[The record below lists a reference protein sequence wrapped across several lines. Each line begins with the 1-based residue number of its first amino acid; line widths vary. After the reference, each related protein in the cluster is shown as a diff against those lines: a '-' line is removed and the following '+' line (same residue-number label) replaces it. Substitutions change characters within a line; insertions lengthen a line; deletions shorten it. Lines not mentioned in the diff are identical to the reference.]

1 MNELINA
8 NLVEQ
13 IKILLESSRNKIAT
27 TVNTTLL
34 HTYWQIGKIIVEDEV
49 LHIGDAEYEKQSL
62 RQLSRVLTTEFGKGF
77 SRSNLS
83 NMRQFY
89 LTHKDVQTAS
99 GQLSWSHYCELHS
112 ISDEQ
117 KRNFYEKECVNSR
130 WSVRELRRQI
140 DSSLFERLLLS
151 GGVDNKEK
159 VLSLALKGNEIS
171 KPADIIRDPYVFEFL
186 GLPEDKPFLES
197 DLEKALVGQ
206 IEKFLLELGR
216 GFMFV
221 GTQQRITVGNHH
233 YYVDMVFYNKI
244 LRSYVLVEL
253 KTTKLMPEAVGQL
266 NMYLNYYASEINDPD
281 DNPPIGIILCT
292 EKNSIDAEYAL
303 GGLSNNLFAS
313 KYVLYMPN
321 KEQLI
326 AEVEKVLENWHKEDN
341 NQD

>member
-1 MNELINA
+1 MNELINKDI
-8 NLVEQ
+8 VEQ
-13 IKILLESSRNKIAT
+13 IKNLLEASRHKIAA

-49 LHIGDAEYEKQSL
+49 LHLGNAEYEKQSL
-62 RQLSRVLTTEFGKGF
+62 RQLSKILTTEFGKGF

-99 GQLSWSHYCELHS
+99 GQLSWSHYCELLS
-112 ISDEQ
+112 VSDSD
-117 KRNFYEKECVNSR
+117 KRNFYEKECINSH

-140 DSSLFERLLLS
+140 ESSLFERLLLS
-151 GGVDNKEK
+151 NGDANKEK
-159 VLSLALKGNEIS
+159 VLSLSLKGNEIA

-186 GLPEDKPFLES
+186 GLPDNKPFLES
-197 DLEKALVGQ
+197 DLEKALVKQ

-221 GTQQRITVGNHH
+221 GTQQRITLGNRH

-244 LRSYVLVEL
+244 LRSYVLIEL
-253 KTTKLMPEAVGQL
+253 KTSKLMPEAVGQL
-266 NMYLNYYASEINDPD
+266 NMYLNYYANEVNDSD

-292 EKNSIDAEYAL
+292 DKNSIDAEYAL

-313 KYVLYMPN
+313 KYVLYMPD

-326 AEVEKVLENWHKEDN
+326 AEVEKVLEKWHNGEN
-341 NQD
+341 NA

>member
-1 MNELINA
+1 MNELINN

-13 IKILLESSRNKIAT
+13 IKSLLEASRQKVAIE
-27 TVNTTLL
+27 VNTTLL
-34 HTYWQIGKIIVEDEV
+34 HTYWQIGKIIVEDEA
-49 LHIGDAEYEKQSL
+49 LHIGDTEYEKQSL
-62 RQLSRVLTTEFGKGF
+62 RQLSKVLTTEFGKGF

-89 LTHKDVQTAS
+89 LTHKDVRTVS
-99 GQLSWSHYCELHS
+99 GQLSWSHYCELHA

-117 KRNFYEKECVNSR
+117 KCSFYEKECINAR

-140 DSSLFERLLLS
+140 ESSLFERLLLS
-151 GGVDNKEK
+151 SGNVNKEK
-159 VLSLALKGNEIS
+159 VMSLATKGNEIA
-171 KPADIIRDPYVFEFL
+171 KPEDIIRDPYVFEFL

-197 DLEKALVGQ
+197 DLEKALVEQ

-221 GTQQRITVGNHH
+221 GTQQRVTLANHH

-244 LRSYVLVEL
+244 LHSYVLIEL

-266 NMYLNYYASEINDPD
+266 NMYLNYYANEVNDSG

-292 EKNSIDAEYAL
+292 DKNSIDAEYAL

-313 KYVLYMPN
+313 KYVLYIPK

-326 AEVEKVLENWHKEDN
+326 AEVEKVLEKWHNSEEN
-341 NQD
+341 